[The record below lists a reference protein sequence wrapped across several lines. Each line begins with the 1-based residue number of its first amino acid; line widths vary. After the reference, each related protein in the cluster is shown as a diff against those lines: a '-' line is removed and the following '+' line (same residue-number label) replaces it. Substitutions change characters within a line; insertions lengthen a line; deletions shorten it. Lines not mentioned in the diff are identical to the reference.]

1 MVRVIHELQI
11 ARSSITVTIG
21 LSITYPKVV
30 IHFWP
35 LSDSTSGGYLVQSTV
50 AILMLCL
57 DTFNIPPDCHMQTSP
72 LLPSFLIS
80 NLLPERLSSGYLL
93 AC

>member
-1 MVRVIHELQI
+1 MVREIHKLQI

-35 LSDSTSGGYLVQSTV
+35 LSDSSLGGYLVQPTV
-50 AILMLCL
+50 AIHMLCL
-57 DTFNIPPDCHMQTSP
+57 DTFNIPPDCHIRTSP

-80 NLLPERLSSGYLL
+80 NLLSERLSSGYLL